1 MKGMRIVLVLVYVL
15 LIILLLLGFLLNA
28 CSSCSPRLPNFGGTG
43 RDVTEIGGNGD
54 LKVTL
59 QWDFYA
65 DIDLHVEEPGIRGEE
80 IYFSNKRSNYGGELD
95 VDNTDG
101 GPGSAENI
109 FWESDPP
116 SGQYKVTLVYY
127 SEKEDYPANQR
138 QGNCKVTVLAKDQ
151 QPQEFNVTMAPP
163 SDTSRKVEVTTI
175 NIP

>member
-15 LIILLLLGFLLNA
+15 LIILLLLGLLLNA
-28 CSSCSPRLPNFGGTG
+28 CSRCSPRLPNIGGTG

-65 DIDLHVEEPGIRGEE
+65 DIDLHVEEPGLTGEE
-80 IYFSNKRSNYGGELD
+80 IYFSNSHSRNGGELD

-109 FWESDPP
+109 YWESDPP
-116 SGQYKVTLVYY
+116 RGQYKVTLVYY
-127 SEKEDYPANQR
+127 AEKDYPAEQQ

-151 QPQEFNVTMAPP
+151 QPQVFNVTMAPP
-163 SDTSRKVEVTTI
+163 SDSSRKVEVTTI